1 LCNVVFSLS
10 FLVTKQDITMKTTNL
25 LRALSL
31 VSLAALPSFSALAD
45 SKQLR
50 VGTWLS
56 PNHTMN
62 ADVIPTWGEWI
73 EQATDGRVTVKIEYN
88 MGHPKS
94 LVDLVE
100 DGAVDAAWTF
110 HGYIPGRFQL
120 PQMVELPGV
129 KAGAEAVS
137 VAHWR
142 INQEYFAKSGE
153 NDGVELAALFVHG
166 PGHIHLRQPV
176 DSLESVKGLKIRIG
190 GGVSTEIGKRLGVT
204 GVNAPATKAYELL
217 AQGVADGIFM
227 QMDYM
232 RVGRYKEVAPYT
244 IKMPHGMYLGSFGMF
259 LSPDF
264 MSSLSEEDR
273 QAIRQVSGE
282 KLSAL
287 AGRAWAT
294 ADDIGEADIRATG
307 STVVEAT
314 DSDIAYFEKIT
325 EGMDEEWIKKANR
338 RGVDAKTA
346 LHAFRQEAELYQP
359 LELP

>member
-1 LCNVVFSLS
+1 
-10 FLVTKQDITMKTTNL
+10 MKTK
-25 LRALSL
+25 SL
-31 VSLAALPSFSALAD
+31 IQSLAIASVATFASFNSWAE
-45 SKQLR
+45 SKELR

-62 ADVIPTWGEWI
+62 ADVIPTWGKWI

-142 INQEYFAKSGE
+142 INQEYFADSGE

-166 PGHIHLRQPV
+166 PGHIHLREPV

-190 GGVSTEIGKRLGVT
+190 GGVSVEIGKRLGVT

-264 MSSLSEEDR
+264 MAGLSEQD
-273 QAIRQVSGE
+273 QAAIRRVSGE

-314 DSDIAYFEKIT
+314 EADIAYFEKIT
-325 EGMDEEWIKKANR
+325 EGMDEEWIHKASR
-338 RGVDAKTA
+338 RGVDAKSA
-346 LHAFRQEAELYQP
+346 LKAFRDEAENYQP
-359 LELP
+359 IDL